1 MCLIEKREGEGL
13 KGVGT
18 YVCSHNFR
26 PMLFGIRY
34 KPIMPW
40 VNKEGTMQ
48 MNGDNMNNK
57 SMAPLDTRKA
67 KNLNDIW
74 LF

>member
-1 MCLIEKREGEGL
+1 MYGEGQHAAAAAAAARRVADAATDDAAWEPEETPL
-13 KGVGT
+13 SYYVA

-40 VNKEGTMQ
+40 VNKE
-48 MNGDNMNNK
+48 DNANE
-57 SMAPLDTRKA
+57 
-67 KNLNDIW
+67 
-74 LF
+74 